1 MDKKIAIRY
10 LICLFC
16 LSFVLSGYAQ
26 EKRQKTYVHA
36 SAGFFRGSTNSDNI
50 TNTPFMLDFK
60 IGGFLGDK
68 DVIGLQISTS
78 TQSIPTK
85 GTTRSVYIA
94 DFGLPET
101 YGRLTHKY
109 TAVGMFYDHFFSI
122 GKKIDIFPSAYL
134 QYLEY
139 RAEDKGNIIVVTDSS
154 RTYLNKIE
162 NSFKGRV
169 GINLNLQYALNKST
183 SVTLR
188 FVQFDCKL
196 WDHTKQNLS
205 LEMPLLV
212 GVRWILR

>member
-1 MDKKIAIRY
+1 MII
-10 LICLFC
+10 
-16 LSFVLSGYAQ
+16 
-26 EKRQKTYVHA
+26 
-36 SAGFFRGSTNSDNI
+36 
-50 TNTPFMLDFK
+50 
-60 IGGFLGDK
+60 
-68 DVIGLQISTS
+68 
-78 TQSIPTK
+78 
-85 GTTRSVYIA
+85 
-94 DFGLPET
+94 
-101 YGRLTHKY
+101 
-109 TAVGMFYDHFFSI
+109 FFSI